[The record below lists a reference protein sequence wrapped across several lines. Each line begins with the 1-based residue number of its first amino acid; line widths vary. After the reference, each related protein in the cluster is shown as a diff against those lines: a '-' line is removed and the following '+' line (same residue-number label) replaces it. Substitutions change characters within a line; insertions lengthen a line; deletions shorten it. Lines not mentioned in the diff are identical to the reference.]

1 MRLAGEELYG
11 LDEEAMLSRRPQKA
25 AGNLVDEN
33 RLVVGI
39 VEPQETRAEDK
50 PAMRGADGAIRRE
63 AKMQFQR
70 HWHIGVDT
78 DFAPAGG
85 ERDLIERDVMD
96 VEIERALGRGRA
108 IGLHGRRPAAVRAVR
123 GNVERRRA
131 FGFVEGQL
139 EAAKDG
145 AALFLLVVDDEL
157 AARDRNAVDR
167 ADRAVRSGDGIE

>member
-78 DFAPAGG
+78 DFAPAGD

-96 VEIERALGRGRA
+96 VEIAREVGRGRA
-108 IGLHGRRPAAVRAVR
+108 FGL
-123 GNVERRRA
+123 
-131 FGFVEGQL
+131 VEGQL